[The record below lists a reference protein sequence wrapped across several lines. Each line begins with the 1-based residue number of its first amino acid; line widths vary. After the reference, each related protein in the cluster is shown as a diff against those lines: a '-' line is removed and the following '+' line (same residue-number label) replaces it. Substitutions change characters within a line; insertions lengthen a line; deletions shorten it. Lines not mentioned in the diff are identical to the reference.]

1 MNKPTSLAKPKLD
14 SKTTSEAALA
24 FAEGD
29 SSPKI
34 TSAKQTAA
42 EKRAFFA
49 PEGYRRLTI
58 NLREDLHKKLR
69 FAAIEQDCTATEII
83 ERLLKK
89 ELEI

>member
-1 MNKPTSLAKPKLD
+1 MSKTTTLAKPKLV

-24 FAEGD
+24 FAEAAA
-29 SSPKI
+29 SPVK
-34 TSAKQTAA
+34 AAA

-69 FAAIEQDCTATEII
+69 LAAVEQDCNATDII
-83 ERLLKK
+83 VRLLTK
-89 ELEI
+89 ELGA

>member
-1 MNKPTSLAKPKLD
+1 MSKPTTLAKPKLD
-14 SKTTSEAALA
+14 NKTTLEAALA

-34 TSAKQTAA
+34 TSTKQTAA

-58 NLREDLHKKLR
+58 NLREDLHKQLR
-69 FAAIEQDCTATEII
+69 LAAIEQDCTATEIVV
-83 ERLLKK
+83 RLLEK
-89 ELEI
+89 ELNK